1 MVVLWG
7 RNVADTHTSEF
18 RYLVKARENGAKIV
32 VVDPRLC
39 STAAIAD
46 QWIPIKAQTD
56 PALALGMMNVI
67 ISKDLHAK
75 DWLRRE
81 LRGARSSCASPTAR
95 CLRDGEGEDAAWMVW
110 DTAAEPGGAQHR
122 PRA

>member
-1 MVVLWG
+1 MGMTLCFGQGRGAHDTRDYMNSKLVVLWG

-18 RYLVKARENGAKIV
+18 RYLVRARENGAKIV

-46 QWIPIKAQTD
+46 EWIPIKAQTD

-67 ISKDLHAK
+67 IAQRPACQGLARGQ
-75 DWLRRE
+75 LQRR
-81 LRGARSSCASPTAR
+81 
-95 CLRDGEGEDAAWMVW
+95 
-110 DTAAEPGGAQHR
+110 R
-122 PRA
+122 PSW